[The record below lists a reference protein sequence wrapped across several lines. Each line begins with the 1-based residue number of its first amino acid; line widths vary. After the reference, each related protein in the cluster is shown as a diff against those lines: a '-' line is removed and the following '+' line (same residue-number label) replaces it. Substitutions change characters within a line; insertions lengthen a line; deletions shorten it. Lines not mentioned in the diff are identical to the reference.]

1 MIIRYDKYKIL
12 QYFLLYICM
21 LNTPSK
27 ASNMYGDNFIIFT
40 AVLSAV
46 VIALGYVRLE
56 KNPFYILGGLCFII
70 FLQHV
75 LIQNDISINSFLN
88 TASKILISYC
98 AVMID
103 KESFL
108 RRFVKL
114 TVIVACFSLVFFFL
128 TQIGAESFVSSIL
141 ITNHAPCR
149 TGNISYGRFLY
160 HHMPNYGRNV
170 GLYNEP
176 GVYQLYLNLALLFLL
191 FQSKKMG
198 LSRKQTTRYSIVL
211 VVTIITAMSTAG
223 YLEMFVIIALYM
235 VSLRKKL
242 SGKKIGFIVAAIF
255 MLVLFAQTELFQD
268 VFVSKLEWSDEGRFE
283 AGTGN
288 ARLASFMIDFN
299 YILQNPLGYGHSNV
313 WVNTSS
319 FASNEVGS
327 SVGLTTYIVGY
338 GVPIAFLTY
347 TLYCMAFI
355 RIGEDKIQRIA
366 LILSFVLAFSSQP
379 WVMTPVYL
387 TLMVYGIVKKKEE
400 YSVNNADETHLAQKK
415 HYYLDNY

>member
-12 QYFLLYICM
+12 QYFLLYMCM

-27 ASNMYGDNFIIFT
+27 VSDIYGDNFIIFT
-40 AVLSAV
+40 AVLLV
-46 VIALGYVRLE
+46 VIVTLGYVRLE
-56 KNPFYILGGLCFII
+56 KKPCYILGGLCFII
-70 FLQHV
+70 FFQHV
-75 LIQNDISINSFLN
+75 LIQNDISINSLLN
-88 TASKILISYC
+88 TSSKIFISYC

-114 TVIVACFSLVFFFL
+114 TVIVACFSLILFFL

-141 ITNHAPCR
+141 ITNHAPCW

-160 HHMPNYGRNV
+160 HHIPDYGRNV

-191 FQSKKMG
+191 FQSGIMG
-198 LSRKQTTRYSIVL
+198 FSRKQATKYSLVL
-211 VVTIITAMSTAG
+211 IITIITTMSTAG
-223 YLEMFVIIALYM
+223 YIEMFVIIALYM
-235 VSLRKKL
+235 VSLRKEL
-242 SGKKIGFIVAAIF
+242 SAKKVGIIVAIIF
-255 MLVLFAQTELFQD
+255 ILTLFAQTELFQA
-268 VFVSKLEWSDEGRFE
+268 VFISKLEWSDEGRFVT
-283 AGTGN
+283 GTGN

-299 YILQNPLGYGHSNV
+299 YILQNPLGYGSLNN

-327 SVGLTTYIVGY
+327 SFGLTAYIVSY
-338 GVPIAFLTY
+338 GVPIAFLIY
-347 TLYCMAFI
+347 TLYCVSFI
-355 RIGEDKIQRIA
+355 HIGENNIQRIA
-366 LILSFVLAFSSQP
+366 LILSFILAFSSQP

-387 TLMVYGIVKKKEE
+387 TLMVYGIIKKKEE
-400 YSVNNADETHLAQKK
+400 CSCNKVDELYLDKK
-415 HYYLDNY
+415 HYDLDNY